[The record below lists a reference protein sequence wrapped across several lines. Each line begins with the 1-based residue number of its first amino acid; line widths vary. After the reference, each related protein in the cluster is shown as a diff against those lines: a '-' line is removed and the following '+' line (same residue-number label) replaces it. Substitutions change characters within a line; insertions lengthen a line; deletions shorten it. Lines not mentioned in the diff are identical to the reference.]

1 MAEDCV
7 NLQVLLSALAVLVGG
22 AAAADEIVLPKSLE
36 RNQPAEFAYR
46 FDTALTGSGSLDIE
60 WRDFVGRMVERRR
73 IPLNLA
79 VVAEVVFSLDLRRAV
94 TAGNQLVAHLSLEGV
109 EQTGGNRHRENE
121 LSTSFIVPPAANPWT
136 DYQIIMWQGQ
146 TPAGYATLKKLGV
159 TAGMVQADH
168 RNEASTSMPGL
179 ARLVDADLRCY
190 LENISTDFY
199 SYCVSNRE
207 FLVSAGS
214 ARCNKGISGGS
225 WRERR

>member
-1 MAEDCV
+1 MRNGGGLREPPGTALGARRFGRRCRSCRRDRIAEV
-7 NLQVLLSALAVLVGG
+7 TGTKSA
-22 AAAADEIVLPKSLE
+22 
-36 RNQPAEFAYR
+36 AEFAYR

-79 VVAEVVFSLDLRRAV
+79 DVAEVVFSLDLRRAV
-94 TAGNQLVAHLSLEGV
+94 TPGNQLVAHLSLEGV
-109 EQTGGNRHRENE
+109 EQTRGNRHRENE

-190 LENISTDFY
+190 HRKHFD
-199 SYCVSNRE
+199 
-207 FLVSAGS
+207 
-214 ARCNKGISGGS
+214 
-225 WRERR
+225 